1 MIENGKQTTLK
12 PFGWWRRWGGNGPWG
27 RAHEG
32 NKGMMPHVW
41 VGLEMREGVVSQ
53 SPHSPG
59 GGAQG
64 RRGGGGGRG
73 HTCLCPPRV
82 RAILKCA
89 SSTTTQVE
97 PSPSHQMWHF
107 TWTLP
112 NALPPPL
119 ELGWVALN
127 HLALSLYKSLI
138 FYHLFL
144 SIYIIIMHSPLTK
157 SPPTSQFPVIIS
169 MMMMI
174 IFFQIPKSIIKSLN
188 FPFLH
193 HTYSFWWDVRR
204 LHWNVCLSI
213 FR

>member
-1 MIENGKQTTLK
+1 MVEAMRGKWAMRK
-12 PFGWWRRWGGNGPWG
+12 GPWRKQGNDAPRVGGVGNEG
-27 RAHEG
+27 RG
-32 NKGMMPHVW
+32 G
-41 VGLEMREGVVSQ
+41 Q
-53 SPHSPG
+53 SKSTFSRR
-59 GGAQG
+59 GGAG
-64 RRGGGGGRG
+64 PEGGGGGRG

-119 ELGWVALN
+119 EFGWVALN

-144 SIYIIIMHSPLTK
+144 SIYIIIMHSPLTQ